1 MQATDLPL
9 PEDVIVAL
17 AEALWAKM
25 KATDFPLPEDVIA
38 ALAEALWAKMIGS
51 SCDPVELNLRAKLA
65 LERHLIGG
73 NRVPFGLDKLGTS
86 ETASYIGVQPETL
99 RDKVKRR
106 HLGLPA
112 PYAFARK
119 LFWRRSE
126 LDAWVETQRPAKADN
141 FLASPSSDGRSSLAP
156 ASDLNQCAER
166 QDPMRAPSVERISKA
181 GIESIRGRVARKLAD
196 ERAIGAGAKL
206 AAPRRRGR
214 PHKLQEAAHHES

>member
-1 MQATDLPL
+1 MQSTDL
-9 PEDVIVAL
+9 
-17 AEALWAKM
+17 
-25 KATDFPLPEDVIA
+25 PLPEDVIA

-51 SCDPVELNLRAKLA
+51 NCDPVELNLRAKLA
-65 LERHLIGG
+65 LERHLLGG
-73 NRVPFGLDKLGTS
+73 NSVPFGLDKLGTS

-141 FLASPSSDGRSSLAP
+141 FLASHASDGRPSLAS
-156 ASDLNQCAER
+156 ASDLNQSAKR
-166 QDPMRAPSVERISKA
+166 QDPMRSLTAPPVKAISKA

-196 ERAIGAGAKL
+196 KRAIGAGAKL
-206 AAPRRRGR
+206 AAPRRRGPPR
-214 PHKLQEAAHHES
+214 KVQEACHHET